1 MKKIVN
7 LIKILTC
14 GSVDDGKST
23 FIGRLLK
30 DTGSIL
36 SDQKESLK
44 NLSKK
49 FGTQGKEI
57 DYALLVDGLAA
68 EREQGI
74 TIDVAYRYLN
84 VGNTRYIL
92 ADSPGHEEYTRNV
105 ITAASNC
112 DLAIVLVD
120 IKKGL
125 SQQTFRHIRILS
137 LIGIKHIIIALNKMD
152 LVKYAKLPFQQVE
165 KKILL
170 FTQTLKFQTQK
181 CIPISALKGD
191 NILLKS
197 KKLKWYK
204 GFSVF
209 DHIKKLNILKIKQKN
224 KNSFYLPVQLVQK
237 KGHNTRL
244 YYGNIYSGS
253 VRKNQIINM
262 LPSQEMAKVQA
273 IYHLNKKIIHA
284 TEDMAV
290 AIELNK
296 QIDVSRGDII
306 SSINSSVKIADQF
319 QAKVFITSNINFS
332 KSREYIIRIHNKE
345 TKIQILN
352 IKNKI
357 NIDNGNELAANKL
370 TRNDIGTIEFKSF
383 EKLAYDNF
391 GNDKKIAVFILIDPE
406 TYETVAAGTIS
417 FALRRSDNI
426 FLQKTKV
433 NKSNRAK
440 LLNQK
445 PICLWLTG
453 LSGSGKTTIA
463 VALEK
468 KLSQLGKLTYILDGD
483 NIRLGINKDLGF
495 TERDRIENIRR
506 ISEIAKLMVDSGLI
520 VIVAAISPFAK
531 DRSIARSL
539 FKDKEFL
546 EIFVNTPRE
555 VCEKRDVKGL
565 YKKYKQGLIK
575 NFTGQDSIYENPKNP
590 DLEFDTSKEKLEHIL
605 DKIKKYLAL

>member
-92 ADSPGHEEYTRNV
+92 ADSPGHEQYTRNV

-152 LVKYAKLPFQQVE
+152 LIKYAKLPFQQVE

-204 GFSVF
+204 GHSVF

-253 VRKNQIINM
+253 VRKNQIIYM
-262 LPSQEMAKVQA
+262 LPSQEMAKVQS
-273 IYHLNKKIIHA
+273 IYHLNKKIFHA

-357 NIDNGNELAANKL
+357 NIDNGNELAVNKL

>member
-23 FIGRLLK
+23 LIGRLLK
-30 DTGSIL
+30 DTDSIL
-36 SDQKESLK
+36 LDQKESLK
-44 NLSKK
+44 SLSKK

-57 DYALLVDGLAA
+57 DYALLVDGLES

-84 VGNTRYIL
+84 IGNTRYVL
-92 ADSPGHEEYTRNV
+92 ADSPGHEQYTRNV

-137 LIGIKHIIIALNKMD
+137 LIGIKHLILAVNKMD
-152 LVKYAKLPFQQVE
+152 LVQYNKSLFEEVE
-165 KKILL
+165 KKFFL
-170 FTQTLKFQTQK
+170 FTKKLDFNSLKCF
-181 CIPISALKGD
+181 PISALKGD
-191 NILLKS
+191 NIFLKS

-204 GFSVF
+204 GPSIFNY
-209 DHIKKLNILKIKQKN
+209 IERLNILKKKEKN
-224 KNSFYLPVQLVQK
+224 KNNFYLPVQLVQR
-237 KGHNTRL
+237 KGQNTRL
-244 YYGNIYSGS
+244 YFGNIYSGL
-253 VRKNQIINM
+253 VRKNQTINL
-262 LPSQEMAKVQA
+262 LPSKEFAKIKDIYFLDKKVKQA
-273 IYHLNKKIIHA
+273 SQ
-284 TEDMAV
+284 DMAV

-306 SSINSSVKIADQF
+306 SSTKSFINIADQF
-319 QAKVFITSNINFS
+319 QAKIFITNNVNFS
-332 KSREYIIRIHNKE
+332 KGREYIIRIHNKE

-352 IKNKI
+352 VKNKI
-357 NIDNGNELAANKL
+357 DIDNGNELAVNKL
-370 TRNDIGTIEFKSF
+370 VRNDIGTIEFKSF
-383 EKLAYDNF
+383 EKIAYADF
-391 GNDKKIAVFILIDPE
+391 DDDKKISVFILIDPE
-406 TYETVAAGTIS
+406 TYETIAAGTIS

-433 NKSNRAK
+433 NKSDRAK

-468 KLSQLGKLTYILDGD
+468 RLSQLGKLTYILDGD

-495 TERDRIENIRR
+495 AEKDRIENIRR

-520 VIVAAISPFAK
+520 VMVAAISPFAK
-531 DRSIARSL
+531 DRVIARSL
-539 FKDKEFL
+539 FKDKEFV
-546 EIFVNTPRE
+546 EIFVNTPRI
-555 VCEKRDVKGL
+555 VCEKRDAKGL

-590 DLEFDTSKEKLEHIL
+590 DLEFDTSKEKLEDII
-605 DKIKKYLAL
+605 DRIIKYLAL

>member
-1 MKKIVN
+1 MKKIIN

-30 DTGSIL
+30 DTNSIL
-36 SDQKESLK
+36 LDQKESLK
-44 NLSKK
+44 SLSKK

-57 DYALLVDGLAA
+57 DYALLVDGLES

-84 VGNTRYIL
+84 IGNTRYIL
-92 ADSPGHEEYTRNV
+92 ADSPGHEQYTRNV

-112 DLAIVLVD
+112 NLAIVLVD

-125 SQQTFRHIRILS
+125 SKQTFRHIRILS
-137 LIGIKHIIIALNKMD
+137 LIGIKHLVLAVNKMD
-152 LVKYAKLPFQQVE
+152 LVQYNKFLFEEVE
-165 KKILL
+165 KKFFL
-170 FTQTLKFQTQK
+170 FTKKLNFNSLKCF
-181 CIPISALKGD
+181 PISALKGD
-191 NILLKS
+191 NIFLKS

-204 GFSVF
+204 GPSIFNY
-209 DHIKKLNILKIKQKN
+209 IEKLNILKKKEEN
-224 KNSFYLPVQLVQK
+224 KNNFYLPVQLVQR
-237 KGHNTRL
+237 KGQNTRL
-244 YYGNIYSGS
+244 YFGNINSGS
-253 VRKNQIINM
+253 VRKNQVISL
-262 LPSQEMAKVQA
+262 LPSKEFAKIKN
-273 IYHLNKKIIHA
+273 IYYLDKKIKQA
-284 TEDMAV
+284 SQDMAV

-306 SSINSSVKIADQF
+306 SSTKSFINIADQF
-319 QAKVFITSNINFS
+319 QAKIFITNNVNFS
-332 KSREYIIRIHNKE
+332 KGREYIIRIHNKE

-352 IKNKI
+352 VKNKI
-357 NIDNGNELAANKL
+357 DIDNGNKLAVNKL
-370 TRNDIGTIEFKSF
+370 VRNDIGTIEFKSF
-383 EKLAYDNF
+383 EKLVYADF
-391 GNDKKIAVFILIDPE
+391 SDDKKISVFILIDPE

-426 FLQKTKV
+426 FLQKTKI
-433 NKSNRAK
+433 NKSDRAK

-463 VALEK
+463 VGLEK
-468 KLSQLGKLTYILDGD
+468 RLNQSGKLTYILDGD

-495 TERDRIENIRR
+495 TEKDRIENIRR

-520 VIVAAISPFAK
+520 VVVATISPFAK
-531 DRSIARSL
+531 DRAIARSL
-539 FKDKEFL
+539 FKNKEFV
-546 EIFVNTPRE
+546 EIFVNTPKII
-555 VCEKRDVKGL
+555 CAKRDVKGL

-575 NFTGQDSIYENPKNP
+575 NFTGQDSIYENPKSP
-590 DLEFDTSKEKLEHIL
+590 DLEFDTSKEKLEDII
-605 DKIKKYLAL
+605 DKITKYLAL

>member
-152 LVKYAKLPFQQVE
+152 LIKYAKLPFQQVE

-191 NILLKS
+191 NIFLKS

-204 GFSVF
+204 GHSVF

-253 VRKNQIINM
+253 VRKNQIIYM
-262 LPSQEMAKVQA
+262 LPSQEMAKVQS
-273 IYHLNKKIIHA
+273 IYHLNKKIFHA

-357 NIDNGNELAANKL
+357 NIDNGNELAVNKL

-531 DRSIARSL
+531 DRGIARSL

>member
-1 MKKIVN
+1 LKKIVN

-30 DTGSIL
+30 DTDSIL
-36 SDQKESLK
+36 LDQKESLK
-44 NLSKK
+44 SLSKK

-57 DYALLVDGLAA
+57 DYALLVDGLES

-84 VGNTRYIL
+84 IGNTRYVL
-92 ADSPGHEEYTRNV
+92 ADSPGHEQYTRNV

-137 LIGIKHIIIALNKMD
+137 LIGIKHLILAVNKMD
-152 LVKYAKLPFQQVE
+152 LVQYNKSLFEEVE
-165 KKILL
+165 KKFFL
-170 FTQTLKFQTQK
+170 FTKKLDFNSLKCF
-181 CIPISALKGD
+181 PVSALKGD
-191 NILLKS
+191 NIFLKS

-204 GFSVF
+204 GPSIFNY
-209 DHIKKLNILKIKQKN
+209 IEKLNILKKKEKN
-224 KNSFYLPVQLVQK
+224 KNNFYLPVQLVQR
-237 KGHNTRL
+237 KGQNTRL
-244 YYGNIYSGS
+244 YFGNIYSGL
-253 VRKNQIINM
+253 VRKNQTINL
-262 LPSQEMAKVQA
+262 LPSKEFAKIKDIYFLDKKVKQA
-273 IYHLNKKIIHA
+273 SQ
-284 TEDMAV
+284 DMAV

-306 SSINSSVKIADQF
+306 SSTKSFINIADQF
-319 QAKVFITSNINFS
+319 QAKIFITNNVNFS
-332 KSREYIIRIHNKE
+332 KGREYIIRIHNKE

-352 IKNKI
+352 VKNKI
-357 NIDNGNELAANKL
+357 DIDNGNELAVNKL
-370 TRNDIGTIEFKSF
+370 VRNDIGTIEFKSF
-383 EKLAYDNF
+383 EKIAYADF
-391 GNDKKIAVFILIDPE
+391 DDDKKISVFILIDPE
-406 TYETVAAGTIS
+406 TYETIAAGTIS

-433 NKSNRAK
+433 NKSDRAK

-468 KLSQLGKLTYILDGD
+468 RLSQLGKLTYILDGD

-495 TERDRIENIRR
+495 AEKDRIENIRR

-520 VIVAAISPFAK
+520 VMVAAISPFAK
-531 DRSIARSL
+531 DRVIARSL
-539 FKDKEFL
+539 FKDKEFV
-546 EIFVNTPRE
+546 EIFVNTPRI
-555 VCEKRDVKGL
+555 VCEKRDAKGL

-590 DLEFDTSKEKLEHIL
+590 DLEFDTSKEKLEDII
-605 DKIKKYLAL
+605 DRIIKYLAL

>member
-92 ADSPGHEEYTRNV
+92 ADSPGHEQYTRNV

-262 LPSQEMAKVQA
+262 LPSQETAKVQA

-319 QAKVFITSNINFS
+319 QAKVFITGNINFS

-357 NIDNGNELAANKL
+357 NIDNGNELATNKL

>member
-30 DTGSIL
+30 DTNSIL
-36 SDQKESLK
+36 LDQKESLK
-44 NLSKK
+44 SLSKK

-57 DYALLVDGLAA
+57 DYALLVDGLES

-84 VGNTRYIL
+84 IGNTRYIL
-92 ADSPGHEEYTRNV
+92 ADSPGHEQYTRNV

-112 DLAIVLVD
+112 NLAIVLVD

-125 SQQTFRHIRILS
+125 SKQTFRHIRILS
-137 LIGIKHIIIALNKMD
+137 LIGIKHLVLAVNKMD
-152 LVKYAKLPFQQVE
+152 LVQYNKFLFEEVE
-165 KKILL
+165 KKFFL
-170 FTQTLKFQTQK
+170 FTKKLNFNSLKCF
-181 CIPISALKGD
+181 PISALKGD
-191 NILLKS
+191 NIFLKS

-204 GFSVF
+204 GPSIFNY
-209 DHIKKLNILKIKQKN
+209 IEKLNILKKKEEN
-224 KNSFYLPVQLVQK
+224 KNNFYLPVQLVQR
-237 KGHNTRL
+237 KGENTRL
-244 YYGNIYSGS
+244 YFGNINSGS
-253 VRKNQIINM
+253 VRKNQAISL
-262 LPSQEMAKVQA
+262 LPSKEFAKIKN
-273 IYHLNKKIIHA
+273 IYYLDKKIKQA
-284 TEDMAV
+284 SQDMAV

-306 SSINSSVKIADQF
+306 SSTKSFINIADQF
-319 QAKVFITSNINFS
+319 QAKIFITNNVNFS
-332 KSREYIIRIHNKE
+332 KGREYIIRIHNKE

-352 IKNKI
+352 VKNKI
-357 NIDNGNELAANKL
+357 DIDNGNELAVNKL
-370 TRNDIGTIEFKSF
+370 VRNDIGTIEFKSF
-383 EKLAYDNF
+383 EKLVYADF
-391 GNDKKIAVFILIDPE
+391 SDDKKISVFILIDPE

-426 FLQKTKV
+426 FLQKTKI
-433 NKSNRAK
+433 NKSDRAK

-463 VALEK
+463 VGLEK
-468 KLSQLGKLTYILDGD
+468 RLNQSGKLTYILDGD

-495 TERDRIENIRR
+495 TEKDRIENIRR

-520 VIVAAISPFAK
+520 VVVATISPFAK
-531 DRSIARSL
+531 DRAIARSL
-539 FKDKEFL
+539 FKNKEFV
-546 EIFVNTPRE
+546 EIFVNTPKII
-555 VCEKRDVKGL
+555 CAKRDVKGL

-575 NFTGQDSIYENPKNP
+575 NFTGQDSIYENPKSP
-590 DLEFDTSKEKLEHIL
+590 DLEFDTSKEKLEDII
-605 DKIKKYLAL
+605 DKITKYLAL

>member
-92 ADSPGHEEYTRNV
+92 ADSPGHEQYTRNV

-191 NILLKS
+191 NIFLKS

-253 VRKNQIINM
+253 VRKNQIIYM
-262 LPSQEMAKVQA
+262 LPSQEMAKVQS
-273 IYHLNKKIIHA
+273 IYHLNKKIFHA

>member
-57 DYALLVDGLAA
+57 DYALLVDGLES

-92 ADSPGHEEYTRNV
+92 ADSPGHEQYTRNV

-125 SQQTFRHIRILS
+125 SQQTCRHIRILS
-137 LIGIKHIIIALNKMD
+137 LIGIKHIIIAVNKMD
-152 LVKYAKLPFQQVE
+152 LVKYDKSLFQQVE

-170 FTQTLKFQTQK
+170 FTQRLKFQTQK

-224 KNSFYLPVQLVQK
+224 KTSFYLPVQLVQK
-237 KGHNTRL
+237 KEHNARL

-253 VRKNQIINM
+253 VRKNQIVNI
-262 LPSQEMAKVQA
+262 LPSQEIAKIKN
-273 IYHLNKKIIHA
+273 IYYLNKNITHA
-284 TEDMAV
+284 SEDMAI

-306 SSINSSVKIADQF
+306 TSVNSSVKIADQF

-332 KSREYIIRIHNKE
+332 KGREYIIRIHNKE

-357 NIDNGNELAANKL
+357 NIDNGDELAVHKL

-383 EKLAYDNF
+383 EKLVYDNF
-391 GNDKKIAVFILIDPE
+391 DNDKKISVFILIDPE

-433 NKSNRAK
+433 KKLDRAK

-468 KLSQLGKLTYILDGD
+468 KLNQLGKLTYILDGD

-520 VIVAAISPFAK
+520 VIVAVISPFAK

-539 FKDKEFL
+539 FKDNEFL

-555 VCEKRDVKGL
+555 ICEKRDIKGL
-565 YKKYKQGLIK
+565 YKKYKKGLIK
-575 NFTGQDSIYENPKNP
+575 NFTGKDSVYENPKNP
-590 DLEFDTSKEKLEHIL
+590 DLEFDTSKEKLEHII
-605 DKIKKYLAL
+605 DKITKYLVL

>member
-1 MKKIVN
+1 LKKIVN

-30 DTGSIL
+30 DTDSIL
-36 SDQKESLK
+36 LDQKESLK
-44 NLSKK
+44 SLSKK

-57 DYALLVDGLAA
+57 DYALLVDGLES

-84 VGNTRYIL
+84 IGNTRYVL
-92 ADSPGHEEYTRNV
+92 ADSPGHEQYTRNV

-137 LIGIKHIIIALNKMD
+137 LIGIKHLILAVNKMD
-152 LVKYAKLPFQQVE
+152 LVQYNKSLFEEVE
-165 KKILL
+165 KKFFL
-170 FTQTLKFQTQK
+170 FTKKLDFNSLKCF
-181 CIPISALKGD
+181 PISALKGD
-191 NILLKS
+191 NIFLKS

-204 GFSVF
+204 GPSIFNY
-209 DHIKKLNILKIKQKN
+209 IERLNILKKKEKN
-224 KNSFYLPVQLVQK
+224 KNNFYLPVQLVQR
-237 KGHNTRL
+237 KGQNTRL
-244 YYGNIYSGS
+244 YFGNIYSGL
-253 VRKNQIINM
+253 VRKNQTINV
-262 LPSQEMAKVQA
+262 LPSKEFAKIKDIYFLDKKVKQA
-273 IYHLNKKIIHA
+273 
-284 TEDMAV
+284 TQDMAV

-306 SSINSSVKIADQF
+306 SSTKSFINIADQF
-319 QAKVFITSNINFS
+319 QAKIFITNNVNFS
-332 KSREYIIRIHNKE
+332 KGREYIIRIHNKE

-352 IKNKI
+352 VKNKI
-357 NIDNGNELAANKL
+357 DIDNGNELAVNKL
-370 TRNDIGTIEFKSF
+370 VRNDIGTIEFKSF
-383 EKLAYDNF
+383 EKLAYADF
-391 GNDKKIAVFILIDPE
+391 DDDKKISVFILIDPE
-406 TYETVAAGTIS
+406 TYETIAAGTIS

-433 NKSNRAK
+433 NKSDRAK

-445 PICLWLTG
+445 PTCLWLTG

-468 KLSQLGKLTYILDGD
+468 RLSQLGKLTYILDGD

-495 TERDRIENIRR
+495 AEKDRIENIRR

-520 VIVAAISPFAK
+520 VMVAAISPFAK
-531 DRSIARSL
+531 DRVIARSL
-539 FKDKEFL
+539 FKDKEFV
-546 EIFVNTPRE
+546 EIFVNTPRI
-555 VCEKRDVKGL
+555 VCEKRDAKGL

-590 DLEFDTSKEKLEHIL
+590 DLEFDTSKEKLEDII
-605 DKIKKYLAL
+605 DRIIKYLAL

>member
-30 DTGSIL
+30 DTDSIL
-36 SDQKESLK
+36 LDQKESLK
-44 NLSKK
+44 SLSKK

-57 DYALLVDGLAA
+57 DYALLVDGLES

-84 VGNTRYIL
+84 IGNTRYVL
-92 ADSPGHEEYTRNV
+92 ADSPGHEQYTRNV

-137 LIGIKHIIIALNKMD
+137 LIGIKHLILAVNKMD
-152 LVKYAKLPFQQVE
+152 LVQYNKSLFEEVE
-165 KKILL
+165 KKFFL
-170 FTQTLKFQTQK
+170 FTKKLDFNSLKCF
-181 CIPISALKGD
+181 PISALKGD
-191 NILLKS
+191 NIFLKS

-204 GFSVF
+204 GPSIFNY
-209 DHIKKLNILKIKQKN
+209 IERLNILKKKEKN
-224 KNSFYLPVQLVQK
+224 KNNFYLPVQLVQR
-237 KGHNTRL
+237 KGQNTRL
-244 YYGNIYSGS
+244 YFGNIYSGL
-253 VRKNQIINM
+253 VRKNQTINV
-262 LPSQEMAKVQA
+262 LPSKEFAKIKDIYFLDKKVKQA
-273 IYHLNKKIIHA
+273 
-284 TEDMAV
+284 TQDMAV

-306 SSINSSVKIADQF
+306 SSTKSFINIADQF
-319 QAKVFITSNINFS
+319 QAKIFITNNVNFS
-332 KSREYIIRIHNKE
+332 KGREYIIRIHNKE

-352 IKNKI
+352 VKNKI
-357 NIDNGNELAANKL
+357 DIDNGNELAVNKL
-370 TRNDIGTIEFKSF
+370 VRNDIGTIEFKSF
-383 EKLAYDNF
+383 EKLAYADF
-391 GNDKKIAVFILIDPE
+391 DDDKKISVFILIDPE
-406 TYETVAAGTIS
+406 TYETIAAGTIS

-433 NKSNRAK
+433 NKSDRAK

-445 PICLWLTG
+445 PTCLWLTG

-468 KLSQLGKLTYILDGD
+468 RLSQLGKLTYILDGD

-495 TERDRIENIRR
+495 AEKDRIENIRR

-520 VIVAAISPFAK
+520 VMVAAISPFAK
-531 DRSIARSL
+531 DRVIARSL
-539 FKDKEFL
+539 FKDKEFV
-546 EIFVNTPRE
+546 EIFVNTPRI
-555 VCEKRDVKGL
+555 VCEKRDAKGL

-590 DLEFDTSKEKLEHIL
+590 DLEFDTSKEKLEDII
-605 DKIKKYLAL
+605 DRIIKYLAL

>member
-191 NILLKS
+191 NIFLKS

-262 LPSQEMAKVQA
+262 LPSQEMAKVQS
-273 IYHLNKKIIHA
+273 IYHLNKKIFHA

-357 NIDNGNELAANKL
+357 NIDNGNELAVNKL

-391 GNDKKIAVFILIDPE
+391 SNDKKIAVFILIDTE

-531 DRSIARSL
+531 DRGIARSL

>member
-30 DTGSIL
+30 DTNSIL
-36 SDQKESLK
+36 LDQKESLK
-44 NLSKK
+44 SLSKK

-57 DYALLVDGLAA
+57 DYALLVDGLES

-84 VGNTRYIL
+84 IGNTRYIL
-92 ADSPGHEEYTRNV
+92 ADSPGHEQYTRNV

-112 DLAIVLVD
+112 NLAIVLVD

-125 SQQTFRHIRILS
+125 SKQTFRHIRILS
-137 LIGIKHIIIALNKMD
+137 LIGIKHLVLAVNKMD
-152 LVKYAKLPFQQVE
+152 LVQYNKFLFEEVE
-165 KKILL
+165 KKFFL
-170 FTQTLKFQTQK
+170 FTKKLNFNSLKCF
-181 CIPISALKGD
+181 PISALKGD
-191 NILLKS
+191 NIFLKS

-204 GFSVF
+204 GPSIFNY
-209 DHIKKLNILKIKQKN
+209 IEKLNILKKKEEN
-224 KNSFYLPVQLVQK
+224 KNNFYLPVQLVQR
-237 KGHNTRL
+237 KGENTRL
-244 YYGNIYSGS
+244 YFGNINSGS
-253 VRKNQIINM
+253 VRKNQAISL
-262 LPSQEMAKVQA
+262 LPSKEFAKIKN
-273 IYHLNKKIIHA
+273 IYYLDKKIKQA
-284 TEDMAV
+284 SQDMAV

-306 SSINSSVKIADQF
+306 SSTKSFINIADQF
-319 QAKVFITSNINFS
+319 QAKIFITNNVNFS
-332 KSREYIIRIHNKE
+332 KGREYIIRIHNKE

-352 IKNKI
+352 VKNKI
-357 NIDNGNELAANKL
+357 DIDNGNKLAVNKL
-370 TRNDIGTIEFKSF
+370 VRNDIGTIEFKSF
-383 EKLAYDNF
+383 EKLVYADF
-391 GNDKKIAVFILIDPE
+391 SDDKKISVFILIDPE

-426 FLQKTKV
+426 FLQKTKI
-433 NKSNRAK
+433 NKSDRAK

-463 VALEK
+463 VGLEK
-468 KLSQLGKLTYILDGD
+468 RLNQSGKLTYILDGD

-495 TERDRIENIRR
+495 TEKDRIENIRR

-520 VIVAAISPFAK
+520 VVVATISPFAK
-531 DRSIARSL
+531 DRAIARSL
-539 FKDKEFL
+539 FKNKEFV
-546 EIFVNTPRE
+546 EIFVNTPKII
-555 VCEKRDVKGL
+555 CAKRDVKGL

-575 NFTGQDSIYENPKNP
+575 NFTGQDSIYENPKSP
-590 DLEFDTSKEKLEHIL
+590 DLEFDTSKEKLEDII
-605 DKIKKYLAL
+605 DKITKYLAL

>member
-152 LVKYAKLPFQQVE
+152 LIKYAKLPFQQVE

-191 NILLKS
+191 NIFLKS

-204 GFSVF
+204 GHSVF

-253 VRKNQIINM
+253 VRKNQIIYM
-262 LPSQEMAKVQA
+262 LPSQEMAKVQS
-273 IYHLNKKIIHA
+273 IYHLNKKIFHA

-357 NIDNGNELAANKL
+357 NIDNGNELAVNKL

>member
-30 DTGSIL
+30 DTDSIL
-36 SDQKESLK
+36 LDQKESLK
-44 NLSKK
+44 SLSKK

-57 DYALLVDGLAA
+57 DYALLVDGLES

-84 VGNTRYIL
+84 IGNTRYVL
-92 ADSPGHEEYTRNV
+92 ADSPGHEQYTRNV

-137 LIGIKHIIIALNKMD
+137 LIGIKHLILAVNKMD
-152 LVKYAKLPFQQVE
+152 LVQYNKSLFEEVE
-165 KKILL
+165 KKFFL
-170 FTQTLKFQTQK
+170 FTKKLDFNSLKCF
-181 CIPISALKGD
+181 PISALKGD
-191 NILLKS
+191 NIFLKS

-204 GFSVF
+204 GPSIFNY
-209 DHIKKLNILKIKQKN
+209 IEKLNILKKKEKN
-224 KNSFYLPVQLVQK
+224 KNNFYLPVQLVQR
-237 KGHNTRL
+237 KGQNTRL
-244 YYGNIYSGS
+244 YFGNIYSGL
-253 VRKNQIINM
+253 VRKNQTINL
-262 LPSQEMAKVQA
+262 LPSKEFAKIKDIYFLDKKVKQA
-273 IYHLNKKIIHA
+273 SQ
-284 TEDMAV
+284 DMAV

-306 SSINSSVKIADQF
+306 SSTKSFINIADQF
-319 QAKVFITSNINFS
+319 QAKIFITNNVNFS
-332 KSREYIIRIHNKE
+332 KGREYIIRIHNKE

-352 IKNKI
+352 VKNKI
-357 NIDNGNELAANKL
+357 DIDNGNELAVNKL
-370 TRNDIGTIEFKSF
+370 VRNDIGTIEFKSF
-383 EKLAYDNF
+383 EKIAYADF
-391 GNDKKIAVFILIDPE
+391 DDDKKISVFILIDPE
-406 TYETVAAGTIS
+406 TYETIAAGTIS

-433 NKSNRAK
+433 NKSDRAK

-468 KLSQLGKLTYILDGD
+468 RLSQLGKLTYILDGD

-495 TERDRIENIRR
+495 AEKDRIENIRR

-520 VIVAAISPFAK
+520 VMVAAISPFAK
-531 DRSIARSL
+531 DRVIARSL
-539 FKDKEFL
+539 FKDKEFV
-546 EIFVNTPRE
+546 EIFVNTPRI
-555 VCEKRDVKGL
+555 VCEKRDAKGL

-590 DLEFDTSKEKLEHIL
+590 DLEFDTSKEKLEDII
-605 DKIKKYLAL
+605 DRIIKYLAL

>member
-30 DTGSIL
+30 DTNSIL
-36 SDQKESLK
+36 LDQKESLK
-44 NLSKK
+44 SLSKK

-57 DYALLVDGLAA
+57 DYALLVDGLES

-84 VGNTRYIL
+84 IGNTRYIL
-92 ADSPGHEEYTRNV
+92 ADSPGHEQYTRNV

-112 DLAIVLVD
+112 NLAIVLVD

-125 SQQTFRHIRILS
+125 SKQTFRHIRILS
-137 LIGIKHIIIALNKMD
+137 LIGIKHLVLAVNKMD
-152 LVKYAKLPFQQVE
+152 LVQYNKFLFEEVE
-165 KKILL
+165 KKFFL
-170 FTQTLKFQTQK
+170 FTKKLNFNSLKCF
-181 CIPISALKGD
+181 PISALKGD
-191 NILLKS
+191 NIFLKS

-204 GFSVF
+204 GPSIFNY
-209 DHIKKLNILKIKQKN
+209 IEKLNILKKKEEN
-224 KNSFYLPVQLVQK
+224 KNNFYLPVQLVQR
-237 KGHNTRL
+237 KGENTRL
-244 YYGNIYSGS
+244 YFGNINSGS
-253 VRKNQIINM
+253 VRKNQAISL
-262 LPSQEMAKVQA
+262 LPSKEFAKIKN
-273 IYHLNKKIIHA
+273 IYYLDKKIKQA
-284 TEDMAV
+284 SQDMAV

-306 SSINSSVKIADQF
+306 SSTKSFINIADQF
-319 QAKVFITSNINFS
+319 QAKIFITNNVNFS
-332 KSREYIIRIHNKE
+332 KGREYIIRIHNKE

-352 IKNKI
+352 VKNKI
-357 NIDNGNELAANKL
+357 DIDNGNELAVNKL
-370 TRNDIGTIEFKSF
+370 VRNDIGTIEFKSF
-383 EKLAYDNF
+383 EKLVYADF
-391 GNDKKIAVFILIDPE
+391 SDDKKISVFILIDPE

-426 FLQKTKV
+426 FLQKTKI
-433 NKSNRAK
+433 NKSDRAK

-463 VALEK
+463 VSLEK
-468 KLSQLGKLTYILDGD
+468 RLNQSGKLTYILDGD

-495 TERDRIENIRR
+495 TEKDRIENIRR

-520 VIVAAISPFAK
+520 VVVATISPFAK
-531 DRSIARSL
+531 DRAIARSL
-539 FKDKEFL
+539 FKNKEFV
-546 EIFVNTPRE
+546 EIFVNTPKII
-555 VCEKRDVKGL
+555 CAKRDVKGL
-565 YKKYKQGLIK
+565 YKKYKHGLIK
-575 NFTGQDSIYENPKNP
+575 NFTGRDSIYENPKSP
-590 DLEFDTSKEKLEHIL
+590 DLEFDTSKEKLEDII
-605 DKIKKYLAL
+605 DKITKYLAL

>member
-92 ADSPGHEEYTRNV
+92 ADSPGHEQYTRNV

-191 NILLKS
+191 NIFLKS

-204 GFSVF
+204 GHSVF

-253 VRKNQIINM
+253 VRKNQIIYM
-262 LPSQEMAKVQA
+262 LPSQEMAKVQS
-273 IYHLNKKIIHA
+273 IYHLNKKIFHA

-319 QAKVFITSNINFS
+319 QAKVFITGNINFS

-433 NKSNRAK
+433 NKSDRAK

-445 PICLWLTG
+445 PTCLWLTG

>member
-92 ADSPGHEEYTRNV
+92 ADSPGHEQYTRNV

-191 NILLKS
+191 NIFLKS

-204 GFSVF
+204 GHSVF

-262 LPSQEMAKVQA
+262 LPSQETAKVQA

-357 NIDNGNELAANKL
+357 NIDNGNELAVNKL

>member
-36 SDQKESLK
+36 LDQKETLK

-49 FGTQGKEI
+49 FGTQGKEV
-57 DYALLVDGLAA
+57 DYALLVDGLES

-84 VGNTRYIL
+84 IGNTRYVL
-92 ADSPGHEEYTRNV
+92 ADSPGHEQYTRNV

-112 DLAIVLVD
+112 DLATVLVD

-137 LIGIKHIIIALNKMD
+137 LIGIKHLIIAVNKMD
-152 LVKYAKLPFQQVE
+152 LVKYDKSHFEEVE
-165 KKILL
+165 KKIFL
-170 FTQTLKFQTQK
+170 FTKKLHFSSLK

-191 NILLKS
+191 NIFLKS

-204 GFSVF
+204 GNSVF
-209 DHIKKLNILKIKQKN
+209 NYIEKLNILKIREKN
-224 KNSFYLPVQLVQK
+224 KNNFYLPVQLVQK
-237 KGHNTRL
+237 KAQNTRL
-244 YYGNIYSGS
+244 YFGNIYSGLVS
-253 VRKNQIINM
+253 KNQVIII
-262 LPSQEMAKVQA
+262 LPSKESAKVKNIYYLDQKIMQA
-273 IYHLNKKIIHA
+273 SQ
-284 TEDMAV
+284 DMAV
-290 AIELNK
+290 AIELTK

-306 SSINSSVKIADQF
+306 SSVNSFVKIADQF
-319 QAKVFITSNINFS
+319 QAKIFITNNINFS
-332 KSREYIIRIHNKE
+332 KGREYIIRIHNKE

-357 NIDNGNELAANKL
+357 NIDNGNELAVNKL

-383 EKLAYDNF
+383 EKLAYANF
-391 GNDKKIAVFILIDPE
+391 DNDKKISVFILIDPE

-433 NKSNRAK
+433 NKLDRAK

-468 KLSQLGKLTYILDGD
+468 RLNQLGKLTYILDGD

-495 TERDRIENIRR
+495 AERDRIENVRR

-520 VIVAAISPFAK
+520 VMVAAISPFEK
-531 DRSIARSL
+531 DRAIARSL
-539 FKDKEFL
+539 FKDKEFV
-546 EIFVNTPRE
+546 EIFVNTPRA
-555 VCEKRDVKGL
+555 VCEKRDVKDL

-575 NFTGQDSIYENPKNP
+575 NFTGQDSIYESPKNP
-590 DLEFDTSKEKLEHIL
+590 DLEFDTSKQKLEYIL
-605 DKIKKYLAL
+605 DKITKYLAL

>member
-30 DTGSIL
+30 DTDSIL
-36 SDQKESLK
+36 LDQKESLK
-44 NLSKK
+44 SLSKK

-57 DYALLVDGLAA
+57 DYALLVDGLES

-84 VGNTRYIL
+84 IGNTRYVL
-92 ADSPGHEEYTRNV
+92 ADSPGHEQYTRNV

-137 LIGIKHIIIALNKMD
+137 LIGIKHLILAVNKMD
-152 LVKYAKLPFQQVE
+152 LVQYNKSLFEEVE
-165 KKILL
+165 KKFFL
-170 FTQTLKFQTQK
+170 FTKKLDFNSLKCF
-181 CIPISALKGD
+181 PVSALKGD
-191 NILLKS
+191 NIFLKS

-204 GFSVF
+204 GPSIFNY
-209 DHIKKLNILKIKQKN
+209 IERLNILKKKEKN
-224 KNSFYLPVQLVQK
+224 KNNFYLPVQLVQR
-237 KGHNTRL
+237 KGQNTRL
-244 YYGNIYSGS
+244 YFGNIYSGL
-253 VRKNQIINM
+253 VRKNQTINL
-262 LPSQEMAKVQA
+262 LPSKEFAKIKDIYFLDKKVKQA
-273 IYHLNKKIIHA
+273 SQ
-284 TEDMAV
+284 DMAV

-306 SSINSSVKIADQF
+306 SSTKSFINIADQF
-319 QAKVFITSNINFS
+319 QAKIFITNNVNFS
-332 KSREYIIRIHNKE
+332 KGREYIIRIHNKE

-352 IKNKI
+352 VKNKI
-357 NIDNGNELAANKL
+357 DIDNGNELAVNKL
-370 TRNDIGTIEFKSF
+370 VRNDIGTIEFKSF
-383 EKLAYDNF
+383 EKIAYADF
-391 GNDKKIAVFILIDPE
+391 DDDKKISVFILIDPE
-406 TYETVAAGTIS
+406 TYETIAAGTIS

-433 NKSNRAK
+433 NKSDRAK

-468 KLSQLGKLTYILDGD
+468 RLSQLGKLTYILDGD

-495 TERDRIENIRR
+495 AEKDRIENIRR

-520 VIVAAISPFAK
+520 VMVAAISPFAK
-531 DRSIARSL
+531 DRVIARSL
-539 FKDKEFL
+539 FKDKEFV
-546 EIFVNTPRE
+546 EIFVNTPRI
-555 VCEKRDVKGL
+555 VCEKRDAKGL
-565 YKKYKQGLIK
+565 YKKYKKGLIK

-590 DLEFDTSKEKLEHIL
+590 DLEFDTSKEKLEDII
-605 DKIKKYLAL
+605 DRIIKYLAL

>member
-57 DYALLVDGLAA
+57 DYALLVDGLES

-84 VGNTRYIL
+84 VENTRYVL
-92 ADSPGHEEYTRNV
+92 ADSPGHEQYTRNV

-137 LIGIKHIIIALNKMD
+137 LIGIKHIIIAVNKMD
-152 LVKYAKLPFQQVE
+152 LVKYDKLPFQQVE

-191 NILLKS
+191 NIFLKS

-209 DHIKKLNILKIKQKN
+209 DYIKKLNILKIKQIN

-237 KGHNTRL
+237 KRHNARL
-244 YYGNIYSGS
+244 YY
-253 VRKNQIINM
+253 
-262 LPSQEMAKVQA
+262 
-273 IYHLNKKIIHA
+273 
-284 TEDMAV
+284 
-290 AIELNK
+290 
-296 QIDVSRGDII
+296 
-306 SSINSSVKIADQF
+306 
-319 QAKVFITSNINFS
+319 
-332 KSREYIIRIHNKE
+332 
-345 TKIQILN
+345 
-352 IKNKI
+352 
-357 NIDNGNELAANKL
+357 
-370 TRNDIGTIEFKSF
+370 
-383 EKLAYDNF
+383 
-391 GNDKKIAVFILIDPE
+391 
-406 TYETVAAGTIS
+406 
-417 FALRRSDNI
+417 
-426 FLQKTKV
+426 
-433 NKSNRAK
+433 
-440 LLNQK
+440 
-445 PICLWLTG
+445 
-453 LSGSGKTTIA
+453 
-463 VALEK
+463 
-468 KLSQLGKLTYILDGD
+468 
-483 NIRLGINKDLGF
+483 
-495 TERDRIENIRR
+495 
-506 ISEIAKLMVDSGLI
+506 
-520 VIVAAISPFAK
+520 
-531 DRSIARSL
+531 
-539 FKDKEFL
+539 
-546 EIFVNTPRE
+546 
-555 VCEKRDVKGL
+555 
-565 YKKYKQGLIK
+565 
-575 NFTGQDSIYENPKNP
+575 
-590 DLEFDTSKEKLEHIL
+590 
-605 DKIKKYLAL
+605 

>member
-23 FIGRLLK
+23 LIGRLLK
-30 DTGSIL
+30 DTDSIL
-36 SDQKESLK
+36 LDQKESLK
-44 NLSKK
+44 SLSKK

-57 DYALLVDGLAA
+57 DYALLVDGLES

-84 VGNTRYIL
+84 IGNTRYVL
-92 ADSPGHEEYTRNV
+92 ADSPGHEQYTRNV

-137 LIGIKHIIIALNKMD
+137 LIGIKHLILAVNKMD
-152 LVKYAKLPFQQVE
+152 LVQYNKSLFEEVE
-165 KKILL
+165 KKFFL
-170 FTQTLKFQTQK
+170 FTKKLDFNSLKCF
-181 CIPISALKGD
+181 PISALKGD
-191 NILLKS
+191 NIFLKS

-204 GFSVF
+204 GPSIFNY
-209 DHIKKLNILKIKQKN
+209 IERLNILKKKEKN
-224 KNSFYLPVQLVQK
+224 KNNFYLPVQLVQR
-237 KGHNTRL
+237 KGQNTRL
-244 YYGNIYSGS
+244 YFGNIYSGL
-253 VRKNQIINM
+253 VRKNQTINL
-262 LPSQEMAKVQA
+262 LPSKEFAKIKDIYFLDKKVKQA
-273 IYHLNKKIIHA
+273 SQ
-284 TEDMAV
+284 DMAV

-306 SSINSSVKIADQF
+306 SSTKSFINIADQF
-319 QAKVFITSNINFS
+319 QAKIFITNNVNFS
-332 KSREYIIRIHNKE
+332 KGREYVIRIHNKE

-352 IKNKI
+352 VKNKI
-357 NIDNGNELAANKL
+357 DIDNGNELAVNKL
-370 TRNDIGTIEFKSF
+370 VRNDIGTIEFKSF
-383 EKLAYDNF
+383 EKIAYADF
-391 GNDKKIAVFILIDPE
+391 DDDKKISVFILIDPE
-406 TYETVAAGTIS
+406 TYETIAAGTIS

-433 NKSNRAK
+433 NKSDRAK

-468 KLSQLGKLTYILDGD
+468 RLSQLGKLTYILDGD

-495 TERDRIENIRR
+495 AEKDRIENIRR

-520 VIVAAISPFAK
+520 VMVAAISPFAK
-531 DRSIARSL
+531 DRVIARSL
-539 FKDKEFL
+539 FKDKEFV
-546 EIFVNTPRE
+546 EIFVNTPRI
-555 VCEKRDVKGL
+555 VCEKRDAKGL

-590 DLEFDTSKEKLEHIL
+590 DLEFDTSKEKLEDII
-605 DKIKKYLAL
+605 DRIIKYLAL

>member
-92 ADSPGHEEYTRNV
+92 ADSPGHEQYTRNV

-152 LVKYAKLPFQQVE
+152 LIKYAKLPFQQVE

-237 KGHNTRL
+237 KEHNTRL

-262 LPSQEMAKVQA
+262 LPSQETAKVQA

-357 NIDNGNELAANKL
+357 NIDNGNELAVNKL

>member
-30 DTGSIL
+30 DTNSIL
-36 SDQKESLK
+36 LDQKESLK
-44 NLSKK
+44 SLSKK
-49 FGTQGKEI
+49 FGTRGKEI
-57 DYALLVDGLAA
+57 DYALLVDGLES

-84 VGNTRYIL
+84 IGNTRYIL
-92 ADSPGHEEYTRNV
+92 ADSPGHEQYTRNV

-112 DLAIVLVD
+112 NLAIVLVD

-125 SQQTFRHIRILS
+125 SKQTFRHIRILS
-137 LIGIKHIIIALNKMD
+137 LIGIKHLVLAVNKMD
-152 LVKYAKLPFQQVE
+152 LVQYNKFLFEEVE
-165 KKILL
+165 KKFFL
-170 FTQTLKFQTQK
+170 FTKKLNFNSLKCF
-181 CIPISALKGD
+181 PISALKGD
-191 NILLKS
+191 NIFLKS

-204 GFSVF
+204 GPSIFNY
-209 DHIKKLNILKIKQKN
+209 IEKLNILKKKEEN
-224 KNSFYLPVQLVQK
+224 KNNFYLPVQLVQR
-237 KGHNTRL
+237 KGENTRL
-244 YYGNIYSGS
+244 YFGNINSGS
-253 VRKNQIINM
+253 VRKNQAISL
-262 LPSQEMAKVQA
+262 LPSKEFAKIKN
-273 IYHLNKKIIHA
+273 IYYLDKKIKQA
-284 TEDMAV
+284 SQDMAV

-306 SSINSSVKIADQF
+306 SSTKSFINIADQF
-319 QAKVFITSNINFS
+319 QAKIFITNNVNFS
-332 KSREYIIRIHNKE
+332 KGREYIIRIHNKE

-352 IKNKI
+352 VKNKI
-357 NIDNGNELAANKL
+357 DIDNGNELAVNKL
-370 TRNDIGTIEFKSF
+370 VRNDIGTIEFKSF
-383 EKLAYDNF
+383 EKLVYADF
-391 GNDKKIAVFILIDPE
+391 SDDKKISVFILIDPE

-426 FLQKTKV
+426 FLQKTKI
-433 NKSNRAK
+433 NKSDRAK

-463 VALEK
+463 VGLEK
-468 KLSQLGKLTYILDGD
+468 RLNQSGKLTYILDGD

-495 TERDRIENIRR
+495 TEKDRIENIRR

-520 VIVAAISPFAK
+520 VVVATISPFAK
-531 DRSIARSL
+531 DRAIARSL
-539 FKDKEFL
+539 FKNKEFV
-546 EIFVNTPRE
+546 EIFVNTPKII
-555 VCEKRDVKGL
+555 CAKRDVKGL

-575 NFTGQDSIYENPKNP
+575 NFTGQDSIYENPKSP
-590 DLEFDTSKEKLEHIL
+590 DLEFDTSKEKLEDII
-605 DKIKKYLAL
+605 DKITKYLAL

>member
-1 MKKIVN
+1 LKKISN

-30 DTGSIL
+30 DTGNIL
-36 SDQKESLK
+36 LDQKESLK
-44 NLSKK
+44 QLSKK
-49 FGTQGKEI
+49 FGTQGKEV
-57 DYALLVDGLAA
+57 DYALLVDGLES

-84 VGNTRYIL
+84 IGNTRYVL
-92 ADSPGHEEYTRNV
+92 ADSPGHEQYTRNV

-137 LIGIKHIIIALNKMD
+137 LIGIKHLIIAVNKMD
-152 LVKYAKLPFQQVE
+152 LVKYDKFHFEKVE
-165 KKILL
+165 KKIFL
-170 FTQTLKFQTQK
+170 FTKKLYFKSLK

-191 NILLKS
+191 NIFLKS
-197 KKLKWYK
+197 NKLKWYK
-204 GFSVF
+204 GNSVF
-209 DHIKKLNILKIKQKN
+209 NYIEKLNILKIREKN
-224 KNSFYLPVQLVQK
+224 KNKFYLPVQLVQK
-237 KGHNTRL
+237 KGQNTRL
-244 YYGNIYSGS
+244 YFGNIYSGL
-253 VRKNQIINM
+253 VHKNQIINI
-262 LPSQEMAKVQA
+262 LPSKEYAKIKN
-273 IYHLNKKIIHA
+273 IYYLDEKITRA
-284 TEDMAV
+284 SQDMAV

-306 SSINSSVKIADQF
+306 SSTNSFVKIADQF
-319 QAKVFITSNINFS
+319 QAKIFITNNINFS
-332 KSREYIIRIHNKE
+332 KGREYIIRIHNKE

-357 NIDNGNELAANKL
+357 NIDNGNELAVSKL
-370 TRNDIGTIEFKSF
+370 IRNDIGTIEFKSF
-383 EKLAYDNF
+383 EKLVYANF
-391 GNDKKIAVFILIDPE
+391 DEDKKISVFILIDTQ

-426 FLQKTKV
+426 FLQKTKI
-433 NKSNRAK
+433 NQLNRAK

-445 PICLWLTG
+445 PLCLWLTG

-468 KLSQLGKLTYILDGD
+468 RLNQLGKLTYILDGD

-506 ISEIAKLMVDSGLI
+506 ISEIAKLMVDSGII
-520 VIVAAISPFAK
+520 VIVAAISPFEK
-531 DRSIARSL
+531 DRAIARSL
-539 FKDKEFL
+539 FKNKEFI
-546 EIFVNTPRE
+546 EIFVNTPRA
-555 VCEKRDVKGL
+555 VCERRDVKGL

-575 NFTGQDSIYENPKNP
+575 NFTGQDSAYESPKDP
-590 DLEFDTSKEKLEHIL
+590 DLKFDTSKENLEYII
-605 DKIKKYLAL
+605 DKITKYLDL

>member
-92 ADSPGHEEYTRNV
+92 ADSPGHEQYTRNV

-204 GFSVF
+204 GHSVF

-262 LPSQEMAKVQA
+262 LPSQEMAKVQS
-273 IYHLNKKIIHA
+273 IYHLNKKIFHA

-319 QAKVFITSNINFS
+319 QAKVFITGNINFS

-531 DRSIARSL
+531 DRGIARSL

-590 DLEFDTSKEKLEHIL
+590 DLEFDTSKEKLEYII

>member
-92 ADSPGHEEYTRNV
+92 ADSPGHEQYTRNV

-253 VRKNQIINM
+253 VRKNQIIYM
-262 LPSQEMAKVQA
+262 LPSQEMAKVQS
-273 IYHLNKKIIHA
+273 IYHLNKKIFQA

-357 NIDNGNELAANKL
+357 NIDNGNELAVNKL

-391 GNDKKIAVFILIDPE
+391 GNDKKIAVFILIDSE

-531 DRSIARSL
+531 DRGIARSL

>member
-1 MKKIVN
+1 LKKIVN

-30 DTGSIL
+30 DTNSIL
-36 SDQKESLK
+36 LDQKESLK
-44 NLSKK
+44 SLSKK

-57 DYALLVDGLAA
+57 DYALLVDGLES

-84 VGNTRYIL
+84 IGNTRYIL
-92 ADSPGHEEYTRNV
+92 ADSPGHEQYTRNV

-112 DLAIVLVD
+112 NLAIVLVD

-125 SQQTFRHIRILS
+125 SKQTFRHIRILS
-137 LIGIKHIIIALNKMD
+137 LIGIKHLVLAVNKMD
-152 LVKYAKLPFQQVE
+152 LVQYNKFLFEEVE
-165 KKILL
+165 KKIFL
-170 FTQTLKFQTQK
+170 FTKKLNFNSLKCF
-181 CIPISALKGD
+181 PISALKGD
-191 NILLKS
+191 NIFLKS

-204 GFSVF
+204 GPSIFNY
-209 DHIKKLNILKIKQKN
+209 IEKLNILKKKEEN
-224 KNSFYLPVQLVQK
+224 KNNFYLPVQLVQR
-237 KGHNTRL
+237 KGENTRL
-244 YYGNIYSGS
+244 YFGNINSGS
-253 VRKNQIINM
+253 VRKNQAISL
-262 LPSQEMAKVQA
+262 LPSKEFAKIKN
-273 IYHLNKKIIHA
+273 IYYLDKKIKQA
-284 TEDMAV
+284 SQDMAV

-306 SSINSSVKIADQF
+306 SSTKSFINIADQF
-319 QAKVFITSNINFS
+319 QAKIFITNNVNFS
-332 KSREYIIRIHNKE
+332 KGREYIIRIHNKE

-352 IKNKI
+352 VKNKI
-357 NIDNGNELAANKL
+357 DIDNGNELAVNKL
-370 TRNDIGTIEFKSF
+370 VRNDIGTIEFKSF
-383 EKLAYDNF
+383 EKLVYADF
-391 GNDKKIAVFILIDPE
+391 SDDKKISVFILIDPE

-426 FLQKTKV
+426 FLQKTKI
-433 NKSNRAK
+433 NKSDRAK

-463 VALEK
+463 VGLEK
-468 KLSQLGKLTYILDGD
+468 RLNQSGKLTYILDGD

-495 TERDRIENIRR
+495 TEKDRIENIRR

-520 VIVAAISPFAK
+520 VVVATISPFAK
-531 DRSIARSL
+531 DRAIARSL
-539 FKDKEFL
+539 FKNKEFV
-546 EIFVNTPRE
+546 EIFVNTPKII
-555 VCEKRDVKGL
+555 CAKRDVKGL

-575 NFTGQDSIYENPKNP
+575 NFTGQDSIYENPKSP
-590 DLEFDTSKEKLEHIL
+590 DLEFDTSKEKLEDII
-605 DKIKKYLAL
+605 DKITKYLAL

>member
-152 LVKYAKLPFQQVE
+152 LIKYAKLPFQQVE

-262 LPSQEMAKVQA
+262 LPSQETAKVQA

-332 KSREYIIRIHNKE
+332 KTREYIIRIHNKE

-357 NIDNGNELAANKL
+357 NIDNGNELAVNKL

>member
-1 MKKIVN
+1 LKKIVN

-57 DYALLVDGLAA
+57 DYALLVDGLES

-84 VGNTRYIL
+84 VGNTRYVL
-92 ADSPGHEEYTRNV
+92 ADSPGHEQYTRNV

-137 LIGIKHIIIALNKMD
+137 LIGIKHIIIAVNKMD
-152 LVKYAKLPFQQVE
+152 LVKYDKLPFQQVE

-191 NILLKS
+191 NIFLKS

-209 DHIKKLNILKIKQKN
+209 DYIKKLNILKIKQIN

-237 KGHNTRL
+237 KGQNTRL
-244 YYGNIYSGS
+244 YFGNIYSGL
-253 VRKNQIINM
+253 VHKNQIINI
-262 LPSQEMAKVQA
+262 LPSKEYAKIKN
-273 IYHLNKKIIHA
+273 IYYLDEKITRA
-284 TEDMAV
+284 SQDMAV

-306 SSINSSVKIADQF
+306 SSTNSFVKIADQF
-319 QAKVFITSNINFS
+319 QAKIFITNNINFS
-332 KSREYIIRIHNKE
+332 KGREYIIRIHNKE

-357 NIDNGNELAANKL
+357 NIDNGNELAVSKL
-370 TRNDIGTIEFKSF
+370 IRNDIGTIEFKSF
-383 EKLAYDNF
+383 EKLVYANF
-391 GNDKKIAVFILIDPE
+391 DEDKKISVFILIDTQ

-426 FLQKTKV
+426 FLQKTKI
-433 NKSNRAK
+433 NQLNRAK

-445 PICLWLTG
+445 PLCLWLTG
-453 LSGSGKTTIA
+453 LSGSGKSTIA

-468 KLSQLGKLTYILDGD
+468 RLNQLGKLTYILDGD

-506 ISEIAKLMVDSGLI
+506 ISEIAKLMVDSGII
-520 VIVAAISPFAK
+520 VIVAAISPFEK
-531 DRSIARSL
+531 DRAIARSL
-539 FKDKEFL
+539 FKNKEFI
-546 EIFVNTPRE
+546 EIFVNTPRA
-555 VCEKRDVKGL
+555 VCERRDVKGL

-575 NFTGQDSIYENPKNP
+575 NFTGQDSVYESPKDP
-590 DLEFDTSKEKLEHIL
+590 DFKFDTSKENLEYII
-605 DKIKKYLAL
+605 DKIIKYLDL

>member
-1 MKKIVN
+1 LKKIVN

-92 ADSPGHEEYTRNV
+92 ADSPGHEQYTRNV

-137 LIGIKHIIIALNKMD
+137 LIGIKHIIIAVNKMD

-237 KGHNTRL
+237 RGNNTRL

-253 VRKNQIINM
+253 VRKNQIINI
-262 LPSQEMAKVQA
+262 LPSREMAKVQA
-273 IYHLNKKIIHA
+273 IYHLNKKISNA

-332 KSREYIIRIHNKE
+332 KAREYIIRIHNKE

-357 NIDNGNELAANKL
+357 NIDNGNELAVNKL

-531 DRSIARSL
+531 DRGIARSL

>member
-92 ADSPGHEEYTRNV
+92 ADSPGHEQYTRNV

-204 GFSVF
+204 GHSVF

-262 LPSQEMAKVQA
+262 LPSQEMAKVQS
-273 IYHLNKKIIHA
+273 IYHLNKKIFHA

-319 QAKVFITSNINFS
+319 QAKVFITGNINFS

-433 NKSNRAK
+433 NKSDRAK

-445 PICLWLTG
+445 PTCLWLTG

>member
-1 MKKIVN
+1 LKKIVN

-36 SDQKESLK
+36 LDQKETLK

-49 FGTQGKEI
+49 FGTQGKEV
-57 DYALLVDGLAA
+57 DYALLVDGLES

-84 VGNTRYIL
+84 IGNTRYVL
-92 ADSPGHEEYTRNV
+92 ADSPGHEQYTRNV

-112 DLAIVLVD
+112 DLATVLVD

-137 LIGIKHIIIALNKMD
+137 LIGIKHLIIAVNKMD
-152 LVKYAKLPFQQVE
+152 LVKYDKSHFEEVE
-165 KKILL
+165 KKIFL
-170 FTQTLKFQTQK
+170 FTKKLHFSSLK

-191 NILLKS
+191 NIFLKS

-204 GFSVF
+204 GNSVF
-209 DHIKKLNILKIKQKN
+209 NYIEKLNILKIREKN
-224 KNSFYLPVQLVQK
+224 KNNFYLPVQLVQK
-237 KGHNTRL
+237 KAQNTRL
-244 YYGNIYSGS
+244 YFGNIYSGLVS
-253 VRKNQIINM
+253 KNQVIII
-262 LPSQEMAKVQA
+262 LPSKESAKVKNIYYLDQKIMQA
-273 IYHLNKKIIHA
+273 SQ
-284 TEDMAV
+284 DMAV
-290 AIELNK
+290 AIELTK

-306 SSINSSVKIADQF
+306 SSVNSFVKIADQF
-319 QAKVFITSNINFS
+319 QAKIFITNNINFS
-332 KSREYIIRIHNKE
+332 KGREYIIRIHNKE

-357 NIDNGNELAANKL
+357 NIDNGNELAVNKL

-383 EKLAYDNF
+383 EKLAYANF
-391 GNDKKIAVFILIDPE
+391 DNDKKISVFILIDPE

-433 NKSNRAK
+433 NKLDRAK

-468 KLSQLGKLTYILDGD
+468 RLNQLGKLTYILDGD

-495 TERDRIENIRR
+495 AERDRIENVRR

-520 VIVAAISPFAK
+520 VMVAAISPFEK
-531 DRSIARSL
+531 DRAIARSL
-539 FKDKEFL
+539 FKDKEFV
-546 EIFVNTPRE
+546 EIFVNTPRA
-555 VCEKRDVKGL
+555 VCEKRDVKDL

-575 NFTGQDSIYENPKNP
+575 NFTGQDSIYESPKNP
-590 DLEFDTSKEKLEHIL
+590 DLEFDTSKQKLEYIL
-605 DKIKKYLAL
+605 DKITKYLAL

>member
-30 DTGSIL
+30 DTNSIL
-36 SDQKESLK
+36 LDQKESLK
-44 NLSKK
+44 SLSKK

-57 DYALLVDGLAA
+57 DYALLVDGLES

-84 VGNTRYIL
+84 IGNTRYIL
-92 ADSPGHEEYTRNV
+92 ADSPGHEQYTRNV

-112 DLAIVLVD
+112 NLAIVLVD

-125 SQQTFRHIRILS
+125 SKQTFRHIRILS
-137 LIGIKHIIIALNKMD
+137 LIGIKHLVLAVNKMD
-152 LVKYAKLPFQQVE
+152 LVQYNKFLFEEVE
-165 KKILL
+165 KKFFL
-170 FTQTLKFQTQK
+170 FTKKLNFNSLKCF
-181 CIPISALKGD
+181 PISALKGD
-191 NILLKS
+191 NIFLKS

-204 GFSVF
+204 GPSIFNY
-209 DHIKKLNILKIKQKN
+209 IEKLNILKKKEEN
-224 KNSFYLPVQLVQK
+224 KNNFYLPVQLVQR
-237 KGHNTRL
+237 KGQNTRL
-244 YYGNIYSGS
+244 YFGNINSGS
-253 VRKNQIINM
+253 VRKNQVISL
-262 LPSQEMAKVQA
+262 LPSKEFAKIKN
-273 IYHLNKKIIHA
+273 IYYLDKKIKQA
-284 TEDMAV
+284 SQDMAV

-306 SSINSSVKIADQF
+306 SSTKSFINIADQF
-319 QAKVFITSNINFS
+319 QAKIFITNNVNFS
-332 KSREYIIRIHNKE
+332 KGREYIIRIHNKE

-352 IKNKI
+352 VKNKI
-357 NIDNGNELAANKL
+357 DIDNGNKLAVNKL
-370 TRNDIGTIEFKSF
+370 VRNDIGTIEFKSF
-383 EKLAYDNF
+383 EKLVYADF
-391 GNDKKIAVFILIDPE
+391 SDDKKISVFILIDPE

-426 FLQKTKV
+426 FLQKTKI
-433 NKSNRAK
+433 NKSDRAK

-463 VALEK
+463 VGLEK
-468 KLSQLGKLTYILDGD
+468 RLNQSGKLTYILDGD

-495 TERDRIENIRR
+495 TEKDRIENIRR

-520 VIVAAISPFAK
+520 VVVATISPFAK
-531 DRSIARSL
+531 DRAIARSL
-539 FKDKEFL
+539 FKNKEFV
-546 EIFVNTPRE
+546 EIFVNTPKII
-555 VCEKRDVKGL
+555 CAKRDVKGL

-575 NFTGQDSIYENPKNP
+575 NFTGQDSIYENPKSP
-590 DLEFDTSKEKLEHIL
+590 DLEFDTSKEKLEDII
-605 DKIKKYLAL
+605 DKITKYLAL

>member
-92 ADSPGHEEYTRNV
+92 ADSPGHEQYTRNV

-204 GFSVF
+204 GHSVF

-253 VRKNQIINM
+253 VRKNQIIYM
-262 LPSQEMAKVQA
+262 LPSQEMAKVQS
-273 IYHLNKKIIHA
+273 IYHLNKKIFHA

-357 NIDNGNELAANKL
+357 NIDNGNELAVNKL

-391 GNDKKIAVFILIDPE
+391 GNDKKIAVFILIDSE

-445 PICLWLTG
+445 PICLWFTG

>member
-253 VRKNQIINM
+253 VRKNQIIYM
-262 LPSQEMAKVQA
+262 LPSQEMAKVQS
-273 IYHLNKKIIHA
+273 IYHLNKKIFHA

-319 QAKVFITSNINFS
+319 QAKVFITGNINFS

-357 NIDNGNELAANKL
+357 NIDNGNELAVNKL

>member
-30 DTGSIL
+30 DTDSIL
-36 SDQKESLK
+36 LDQKESLK
-44 NLSKK
+44 SLSKK

-57 DYALLVDGLAA
+57 DYALLVDGLES

-84 VGNTRYIL
+84 IGNTRYVL
-92 ADSPGHEEYTRNV
+92 ADSPGHEQYTRNV

-137 LIGIKHIIIALNKMD
+137 LIGIKHLILAVNKMD
-152 LVKYAKLPFQQVE
+152 LVQYNKSLFEEVE
-165 KKILL
+165 KKFFL
-170 FTQTLKFQTQK
+170 FTKKLDFNSLKCF
-181 CIPISALKGD
+181 PVSALKGD
-191 NILLKS
+191 NIFLKS

-204 GFSVF
+204 GPSIFNY
-209 DHIKKLNILKIKQKN
+209 IERLNILKKKEKN
-224 KNSFYLPVQLVQK
+224 KNNFYLPVQLVQR
-237 KGHNTRL
+237 KGQNTRL
-244 YYGNIYSGS
+244 YFGNIYSGL
-253 VRKNQIINM
+253 VRKNQTINL
-262 LPSQEMAKVQA
+262 LPSKEFAKIKDIYFLDKKVKQA
-273 IYHLNKKIIHA
+273 SQ
-284 TEDMAV
+284 DMAV

-306 SSINSSVKIADQF
+306 SSTKSFINIADQF
-319 QAKVFITSNINFS
+319 QAKIFITNNVNFS
-332 KSREYIIRIHNKE
+332 KGREYIIRIHNKE

-352 IKNKI
+352 VKNKI
-357 NIDNGNELAANKL
+357 DIDNGNELAVNKL
-370 TRNDIGTIEFKSF
+370 VRNDIGTIEFKSF
-383 EKLAYDNF
+383 EKIAYADF
-391 GNDKKIAVFILIDPE
+391 DDDKKISVFILIDPE
-406 TYETVAAGTIS
+406 TYETIAAGTIS

-433 NKSNRAK
+433 NKSDRAK

-468 KLSQLGKLTYILDGD
+468 RLSQLGKLTYILDGD

-495 TERDRIENIRR
+495 AEKDRIENIRR

-520 VIVAAISPFAK
+520 VMVAAISPFAK
-531 DRSIARSL
+531 DRVIARSL
-539 FKDKEFL
+539 FKDKEFV
-546 EIFVNTPRE
+546 EIFVNTPRI
-555 VCEKRDVKGL
+555 VCEKRDAKGL

-590 DLEFDTSKEKLEHIL
+590 DLEFDTSKEKLEDII
-605 DKIKKYLAL
+605 DRIIKYLAL

>member
-36 SDQKESLK
+36 SDQKETLK

-57 DYALLVDGLAA
+57 DYALLVDGLEA

-92 ADSPGHEEYTRNV
+92 ADSPGHEQYTRNV

-125 SQQTFRHIRILS
+125 SQQTFRHIRILN

-262 LPSQEMAKVQA
+262 LPSQETAKVQA
-273 IYHLNKKIIHA
+273 IYHLNKKIVHA

-306 SSINSSVKIADQF
+306 SSTNSSVKIADQF

-357 NIDNGNELAANKL
+357 NIDNGNELAVNKL

-531 DRSIARSL
+531 DRGIARSL

-565 YKKYKQGLIK
+565 YKKYKQGLIR